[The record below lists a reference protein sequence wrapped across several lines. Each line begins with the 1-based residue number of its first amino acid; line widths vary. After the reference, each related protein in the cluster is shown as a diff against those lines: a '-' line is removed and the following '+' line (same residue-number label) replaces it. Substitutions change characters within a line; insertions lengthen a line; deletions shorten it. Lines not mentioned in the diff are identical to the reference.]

1 MPISRHRVNFF
12 NPMPEFFAIDMAMP
26 LSLPLPEG
34 PCVVLFEALPEP
46 PLWQWLLAAA
56 QVNSAYPE
64 TNAAYASNA
73 SITSIQHT
81 SKKPLQIIMLLKDEA
96 ELNALA
102 MDASHPL
109 SPFAMAASHIKGG
122 QRFHLDDNCW
132 LDFYLCEPNK
142 AATLATFDKA
152 SIDVLICPKGEFEQA
167 ALELAHQGSILIG
180 DTKPDMPAALP
191 IKPPFKPRDI
201 SIVGAGVAGASLA
214 LSLLRRGHKVTLYC
228 ADAAP
233 GIGASGNRQGA
244 IYPLLTPEDD
254 HLTRLFV
261 PAFLYAKRFVESLA
275 HHPLPFD
282 FCGVLQTGHDERAT
296 ERIEKL
302 LSKTWPKQVAVRVDA
317 DEANHIAG
325 VAIDKGGI
333 YYPQGGWVSPA
344 KLCEAAIE
352 EAKTMGL
359 ECHFD
364 VNITSITRA
373 DEGWRLNT
381 QTGEIDAHEL
391 VLATGH
397 RITELAQTKSLQLAP
412 FRGQVSHVPTR
423 GKLEQLKTVLCAH
436 GYFTPRDASSGSHC
450 MGASY
455 VRGDTSVEY
464 REQEQQ
470 ENLHK
475 MQESYPGKDWVEY
488 LDISEGSARA
498 GIRMVSRDHL
508 PMAGAAP
515 DVAAIQTQYQAI
527 GHGPK
532 GAQYWQTHAAP
543 VHPGLY
549 IFSGLGSRGLS
560 SGPLI
565 AECLADSLSGTLPV
579 LDGDVMEALNPNRMW
594 LRKLKK
600 GKALD

>member
-1 MPISRHRVNFF
+1 MPT
-12 NPMPEFFAIDMAMP
+12 FFAIDKALP
-26 LSLPLPEG
+26 SSLPLPEG
-34 PCVVLFEALPEP
+34 PCVVLCQQLPEP
-46 PLWQWLLAAA
+46 SLWRWLWAALGRTA
-56 QVNSAYPE
+56 SESDQVN
-64 TNAAYASNA
+64 
-73 SITSIQHT
+73 SIQHT
-81 SKKPLQIIMLLKDEA
+81 AKKPLQIIMLLKNEA
-96 ELNALA
+96 ELNQLA
-102 MDASHPL
+102 ANTAHPL
-109 SPFAMAASHIKGG
+109 ATFAKAASHIKSG
-122 QRFHLDDNCW
+122 QRFHLDDKSW
-132 LDFYLCEPNK
+132 LDLYLCGDEP
-142 AATLATFDKA
+142 AAVIGGFPKA
-152 SIDVLICPKGEFEQA
+152 SIDVLMVASEPVHEEMHALLHKNSLVIAETCP
-167 ALELAHQGSILIG
+167 ALATIQSKAEPLQ
-180 DTKPDMPAALP
+180 
-191 IKPPFKPRDI
+191 RNI
-201 SIVGAGVAGASLA
+201 SIIGAGVAGASLA
-214 LSLLRRGHKVTLYC
+214 LSLLRRSHKVTLYC
-228 ADAAP
+228 ADSAP
-233 GIGASGNRQGA
+233 GMAASGNRQGA

-282 FCGVLQTGHDERAT
+282 FCGVLQTGHDERAA

-302 LSKTWPKQVAVRVDA
+302 LRRAWPKEVAVRVDA
-317 DEANHIAG
+317 AEANHIAG

-344 KLCEAAIE
+344 KLCEAAIN
-352 EAKTMGL
+352 EAITMGL
-359 ECHFD
+359 ECHFNVD
-364 VNITSITRA
+364 VTTIERT
-373 DEGWRLNT
+373 DKGWRLYSHL
-381 QTGEIDAHEL
+381 GDIDANEL

-397 RITELAQTKSLQLAP
+397 RITDLAQTQALQLAP
-412 FRGQVSHVPTR
+412 FRGQVSHVPTK
-423 GKLEQLKTVLCAH
+423 GKLGQLKTVLCAH
-436 GYFTPRDASSGSHC
+436 GYFTPEDGGNHC

-475 MQESYPGKDWVEY
+475 MQESYPGKDWVED
-488 LDISEGSARA
+488 LDISDQNARA

-515 DVAAIQTQYQAI
+515 DVAAILAQYQAI

-532 GAQYWQTHAAP
+532 GAHYWQSHAAP
-543 VHPGLY
+543 AHPGLY

-565 AECLADSLSGTLPV
+565 AECLADSLTGTLPV
-579 LDGDVMEALNPNRMW
+579 LDDGVMEALNPNRMW

>member
-1 MPISRHRVNFF
+1 
-12 NPMPEFFAIDMAMP
+12 
-26 LSLPLPEG
+26 
-34 PCVVLFEALPEP
+34 
-46 PLWQWLLAAA
+46 
-56 QVNSAYPE
+56 
-64 TNAAYASNA
+64 
-73 SITSIQHT
+73 
-81 SKKPLQIIMLLKDEA
+81 MLLKDEA

-102 MDASHPL
+102 NDTGHPL
-109 SPFAMAASHIKGG
+109 SRFAVAASHIKGG
-122 QRFHLDDNCW
+122 QRFHLDDNAW
-132 LDFYLCEPNK
+132 LDFYLCEQGK
-142 AATLATFDKA
+142 AATLEAFDKA
-152 SIDVLICPKGEFEQA
+152 SVDVLISPSGPFEHA
-167 ALELAHQGSILIG
+167 ALKLLHQGSLLIG
-180 DTKPDMPAALP
+180 DTKPDMQATLAVKLAFSA
-191 IKPPFKPRDI
+191 KDI

-214 LSLLRRGHKVTLYC
+214 LSLLRRGHKVRLYC
-228 ADAAP
+228 ADSAP
-233 GIGASGNRQGA
+233 GMGASGNRQGA
-244 IYPLLTPEDD
+244 IYPLLTPEAC

-282 FCGVLQTGHDERAT
+282 FCGVLQTGHDERAA

-302 LSKTWPKQVAVRVDA
+302 LGKTWPKEVAVRVDA
-317 DEANHIAG
+317 NEANHIAG
-325 VAIDKGGI
+325 VAIDRGGI
-333 YYPQGGWVSPA
+333 FYPHGGWVSPA

-352 EAKTMGL
+352 EAKTLGL
-359 ECHFD
+359 KCHFN
-364 VNITSITRA
+364 VNISAIEQTF
-373 DEGWRLNT
+373 DGWRLCTPAGN
-381 QTGEIDAHEL
+381 IDTKEL

-397 RITELAQTKSLQLAP
+397 RITDLTQTRALQLAP
-412 FRGQVSHVPTR
+412 FRGQVSHVPTQ
-423 GKLEQLKTVLCAH
+423 GKLGELKTVLCAH
-436 GYFTPRDASSGSHC
+436 GYFTPTDDGSHC

-475 MQESYPGKDWVEY
+475 MQESYPGKDWVKD
-488 LDISEGSARA
+488 LDIGGQSARA

-515 DVAAIQTQYQAI
+515 DVAAILTQYQTV

-532 GAQYWQTHAAP
+532 GAEYWQNQAAP

-565 AECLADSLSGTLPV
+565 AECLADSLSGTIPV
-579 LDGDVMEALNPNRMW
+579 LERDVMDALNPNRMW

>member
-1 MPISRHRVNFF
+1 
-12 NPMPEFFAIDMAMP
+12 MPEFFAIDMALP
-26 LSLPLPEG
+26 SSLPLPEG

-46 PLWQWLLAAA
+46 PLWQWLLAAVRTITPVA
-56 QVNSAYPE
+56 DHQTATRQNDSISA
-64 TNAAYASNA
+64 AS
-73 SITSIQHT
+73 STSIQHT
-81 SKKPLQIIMLLKDEA
+81 AKKPLQIIMLLKDEA

-102 MDASHPL
+102 KDASHPL
-109 SPFAMAASHIKGG
+109 SHFAMAASHIKGG
-122 QRFHLDDNCW
+122 QRFHLDDSCW
-132 LDFYLCEPNK
+132 LDFYLCEQNK
-142 AATLATFDKA
+142 ADALATFDKA
-152 SIDVLICPKGEFEQA
+152 SVDVLIRPSGPFEQT
-167 ALELAHQGSILIG
+167 ALELMHQGSILIG
-180 DTKPDMPAALP
+180 DTRPDVPASLS
-191 IKPPFKPRDI
+191 IKPPFKPKDI

-214 LSLLRRGHKVTLYC
+214 LSLLRRGHKVRLYC
-228 ADAAP
+228 ADSAP
-233 GIGASGNRQGA
+233 GMGASGNRQGA

-254 HLTRLFV
+254 HLPRLFV

-282 FCGVLQTGHDERAT
+282 FCGVLQTGHDERAA

-302 LSKTWPKQVAVRVDA
+302 LGKTWPKEVAVRVDA
-317 DEANHIAG
+317 AQANHIAG

-333 YYPQGGWVSPA
+333 YYPHGGWVSPS
-344 KLCEAAIE
+344 KLCEAAIA
-352 EAKTMGL
+352 EAKALGL

-364 VNITSITRA
+364 VNISAIEQTC
-373 DEGWRLNT
+373 DGWRLCT
-381 QTGEIDAHEL
+381 PAGDIDTKDL

-397 RITELAQTKSLQLAP
+397 RITDLAQTRALQLAP
-412 FRGQVSHVPTR
+412 FRGQVSHVPTQ
-423 GKLEQLKTVLCAH
+423 GKLGQLKTVLCAH
-436 GYFTPRDASSGSHC
+436 GYFTPTDDGSHC

-455 VRGDTSVEY
+455 VRSDTSVEY

-475 MQESYPGKDWVEY
+475 MQESYPGKGWVKD
-488 LDISEGSARA
+488 LDISGQSARA

-515 DVAAIQTQYQAI
+515 DVAEIQAQYQAV

-532 GAQYWQTHAAP
+532 GAQYWQSHAAP

-565 AECLADSLSGTLPV
+565 AECLADCLSGTVPV
-579 LDGDVMEALNPNRMW
+579 LERDVMDALNPNRMW